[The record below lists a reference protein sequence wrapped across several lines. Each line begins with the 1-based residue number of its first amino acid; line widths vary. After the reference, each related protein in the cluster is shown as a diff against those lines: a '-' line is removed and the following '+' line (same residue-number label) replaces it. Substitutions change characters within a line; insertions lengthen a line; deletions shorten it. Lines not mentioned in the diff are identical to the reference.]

1 MTDTY
6 AAVPVI
12 PRDVLFGNPD
22 RVSPTLSPDG
32 TRIGYVAPD
41 DGVLNVWVGPRDG
54 SAPTRAVT
62 RDRDRGIRTF
72 RFCHDDRTLVYL
84 QDTAG
89 DENWR
94 LYGIDLDTGA
104 ERQLS
109 PSTAGVQA
117 QLLAHNRWHPYE
129 LLLGLNDRDEQVHD
143 VHRVDLRT
151 GELTLVEQN
160 PGFAA
165 WLIDTDLVVRGGV
178 LMQPDGSEQIMLR
191 DGAQGEYEPFREV
204 THEDS
209 AATGVAGFSRDGRRV
224 LMSSSVGVNA
234 AQLIRVDLDTGVE
247 TVIAADPTYDVT
259 NVVLHPETREP
270 QIVVFAKDRA
280 EYIVLD
286 ESVRAD
292 LDRLRAYRDAEL
304 TVSRTERDDCIW
316 LVGFARPDG
325 PIEYTTYDR
334 DTGEIQPLFVHKEAL
349 LSYELAPMDPFAY
362 TTRDRLT
369 VHGYITFP
377 AGVEHRGLPA
387 VLLVHGGPWHR
398 DTWGYDPTVQWLA
411 NRGYAVVQV
420 NFRGSL
426 GYGKDFVNAGNK
438 QWGAAMHDDLVDAVA
453 YVVDRGWVDPQR
465 VGIFGGS
472 YGGYAALAGVAFT
485 PDTFRCAVD
494 LCGPSNLLTLI
505 ASVPEYWKPMIAD
518 LHQRVGNPEIE
529 KDMLVRQSPLASV
542 DAIRSPVLV
551 AQGANDPR
559 VKQAEAEQIVAALR
573 DKGVDHEYVLFAD
586 EGHGLAKPANRE
598 RFYATTEPFLAR
610 HLGGRTQ
617 KDKTGW

>member
-1 MTDTY
+1 
-6 AAVPVI
+6 
-12 PRDVLFGNPD
+12 L
-22 RVSPTLSPDG
+22 
-32 TRIGYVAPD
+32 
-41 DGVLNVWVGPRDG
+41 
-54 SAPTRAVT
+54 
-62 RDRDRGIRTF
+62 
-72 RFCHDDRTLVYL
+72 H
-84 QDTAG
+84 
-89 DENWR
+89 
-94 LYGIDLDTGA
+94 GIDLDTGV

-129 LLLGLNDRDEQVHD
+129 LLIGLNDRDEQLHD
-143 VHRVDLRT
+143 VHRLDLRT

-160 PGFAA
+160 PGFAG

-178 LMQPDGSEQIMLR
+178 LVQPDGSEQILLR
-191 DGAQGEYEPFREV
+191 DGAEGEYRPFREV

-209 AATGVAGFSRDGRRV
+209 AATGVVGFSRDGRCL

-234 AQLIRVDLDTGVE
+234 ARLVRVDLDTGAE
-247 TVIAADPTYDVT
+247 TIIAGDPTYDVS

-270 QIVVFAKDRA
+270 QAVVFAKDRA
-280 EYIVLD
+280 EYVVLD
-286 ESVRAD
+286 ESIRAD
-292 LDRLRAYRDAEL
+292 LEALRAYRDAEL
-304 TVSRTERDDCIW
+304 TISRTERADRIW
-316 LVGFARPDG
+316 LVGYARPDG
-325 PIEYTTYDR
+325 PVEYATYDR
-334 DTGEIQPLFVHKEAL
+334 DTGDIKPMFVHKEAL

-362 TTRDRLT
+362 TSRDGLT

-377 AGVEHRGLPA
+377 AGAEHHDLPA

-398 DTWGYDPTVQWLA
+398 DTWAYDPTVQWLA

-426 GYGKDFVNAGNK
+426 GYGKSFVNAGNK

-453 YVVDRGWVDPQR
+453 YVVDRGWADPQR
-465 VGIFGGS
+465 MGIFGGS

-518 LHQRVGNPEIE
+518 LHQRIGNPETDA
-529 KDMLVRQSPLASV
+529 DMLVRRSPLTSV

-586 EGHGLAKPANRE
+586 EGHGLAKPENRE
-598 RFYATTEPFLAR
+598 RFYAATEPFLAR
-610 HLGGRTQ
+610 HLGGRVQ
-617 KDKTGW
+617 KD